1 MFTTLI
7 FKRCKYEV
15 VLYECELIYIASAP
29 SFKAFFLYSTRF
41 LIRTHTDVYKQALIH
56 KSHPCSLKTFIRNQ
70 GAKSVI
76 DPFRGHPKIRESTVS
91 ANRLEALR
99 FDSFSLVMKNVRKGR
114 ERSRSL

>member
-1 MFTTLI
+1 M
-7 FKRCKYEV
+7 Y
-15 VLYECELIYIASAP
+15 
-29 SFKAFFLYSTRF
+29 
-41 LIRTHTDVYKQALIH
+41 VYKQALIH

-99 FDSFSLVMKNVRKGR
+99 FDSFSLVLKNVQKGR
-114 ERSRSL
+114 ERSRSLWLDFLAI